1 MIIRILG
8 EGQFRMDD
16 KHIGDLNK
24 IDNRIVNHVKEGDQI
39 AFREDLDKLISTVKD
54 LSEPLDPVDIIQSDL
69 IFPPE
74 DLSFE
79 EAKRVFSGD
88 GIIKD

>member
-8 EGQFRMDD
+8 EGQFRLDD
-16 KHIGDLNK
+16 KHIDDLNK
-24 IDNRIVNHVKEGDQI
+24 IDNRIVNHVNKDDET
-39 AFREDLDKLISTVKD
+39 AFRRDLGKLISTVKD
-54 LSEPLDPVDIIQSDL
+54 LGKPLDPVDIVQSDF

-74 DLSFE
+74 DLSFD

>member
-1 MIIRILG
+1 MIVRILG
-8 EGQFRMDD
+8 EGQFRLDD
-16 KHIGDLNK
+16 KHIVDLNK
-24 IDNRIVNHVKEGDQI
+24 IDNRIVDHVKKGDQI
-39 AFREDLDKLISTVKD
+39 AFRKDLDKLISTVKD
-54 LSEPLDPVDIIQSDL
+54 LSEPMDPVDIVQSDL

>member
-1 MIIRILG
+1 MIVRILG
-8 EGQFRMDD
+8 EGQFRLDD
-16 KHIGDLNK
+16 KHIADLNK
-24 IDNRIVNHVKEGDQI
+24 IDNRIVNHVKKDDQI
-39 AFREDLDKLISTVKD
+39 AFRKDLDELISKVKD
-54 LSEPLDPVDIIQSDL
+54 LGEPLDLVDIIQSEL

>member
-8 EGQFRMDD
+8 EGQFRLDD

-24 IDNRIVNHVKEGDQI
+24 IDNRIVDHVKKGDQI
-39 AFREDLDKLISTVKD
+39 AFLKDLDRLISTVKD
-54 LSEPLDPVDIIQSDL
+54 LGEPLDPVDIVQSDL

>member
-8 EGQFRMDD
+8 EGQFRLDD
-16 KHIGDLNK
+16 KHIDDLNK
-24 IDNRIVNHVKEGDQI
+24 IDNRIVDHVNKGNQTE
-39 AFREDLDKLISTVKD
+39 FLKDLDKLISTVKD
-54 LSEPLDPVDIIQSDL
+54 LGEPLDPVDIVQSDL

-74 DLSFE
+74 DLSFD
-79 EAKRVFSGD
+79 EAKRVFSGK

>member
-8 EGQFRMDD
+8 EGQFRLDD
-16 KHIGDLNK
+16 KLLDNLNK
-24 IDNRIVNHVKEGDQI
+24 IDNSIVDHVNKGDKA
-39 AFREDLDKLISTVKD
+39 AFQKDLDKLISTVKEQGD
-54 LSEPLDPVDIIQSDL
+54 PLDPVDIVQSDL

-74 DLSFE
+74 DLYFE
-79 EAKRVFSGD
+79 EAKRVFSGT

>member
-8 EGQFRMDD
+8 EGQFNLDS
-16 KHIGDLNK
+16 KHIDDLNN
-24 IDNRIVNHVKEGDQI
+24 IDNRIVDHVNKGDQI
-39 AFREDLDKLISTVKD
+39 AFRKDLEKLISTVKD
-54 LSEPLDPVDIIQSDL
+54 LGKPLDPVDIVQSDL
-69 IFPPE
+69 ILPPE

>member
-8 EGQFRMDD
+8 EGQFRLDD
-16 KHIGDLNK
+16 KHMNDLNK
-24 IDNRIVNHVKEGDQI
+24 IDNRIVDHVNKGDQT
-39 AFREDLDKLISTVKD
+39 AFRKDLDKLISTVKD
-54 LSEPLDPVDIIQSDL
+54 LGEPLDPVEIVQSDL

>member
-8 EGQFRMDD
+8 EGQFRLDD
-16 KHIGDLNK
+16 KYIEDLNK
-24 IDNRIVNHVKEGDQI
+24 IDNRIVDHVKKGDKV
-39 AFREDLDKLISTVKD
+39 AFRKDLDMLISTAKD
-54 LSEPLDPVDIIQSDL
+54 LSEPLDPVDIVQSGL
-69 IFPPE
+69 IFPPK

-79 EAKRVFSGD
+79 EAKRVFGGD

>member
-8 EGQFRMDD
+8 EGQFRLDD
-16 KHIGDLNK
+16 KHLNDLNK
-24 IDNRIVNHVKEGDQI
+24 IDNRIVDHVNKGDQT
-39 AFREDLDKLISTVKD
+39 AFRKDLDELISTVKD
-54 LSEPLDPVDIIQSDL
+54 IGEPLDPVEIVQSDL

>member
-8 EGQFRMDD
+8 MGQFRLD
-16 KHIGDLNK
+16 KKHLNDLNK
-24 IDNRIVNHVKEGDQI
+24 IDNRIVDHVKKGDKTAYQK
-39 AFREDLDKLISTVKD
+39 DLDKLISSVKE
-54 LSEPLDPVDIIQSDL
+54 LGEPLDPVDIVQSDL

>member
-8 EGQFRMDD
+8 EGQFRLDD
-16 KHIGDLNK
+16 KHLNNLNK
-24 IDNRIVNHVKEGDQI
+24 IDNRIVDHVNKSDKAAYRRDLDRLIAAVKELG
-39 AFREDLDKLISTVKD
+39 
-54 LSEPLDPVDIIQSDL
+54 EPLDPVDIVQSDL

-79 EAKRVFSGD
+79 EAKRVFSGT

>member
-8 EGQFRMDD
+8 EGQFRLDD

-24 IDNRIVNHVKEGDQI
+24 IDNRIVDHVNKGNQTE
-39 AFREDLDKLISTVKD
+39 FLKDLDKLISTVKD
-54 LSEPLDPVDIIQSDL
+54 LGEPLDPVDIVQSDL

-88 GIIKD
+88 QD

>member
-8 EGQFRMDD
+8 EGQFKLDA
-16 KHIGDLNK
+16 KHIDDLNK
-24 IDNRIVNHVKEGDQI
+24 IDNRIVDHVNKGDQI
-39 AFREDLDKLISTVKD
+39 AFRKDLDKLISAVKE
-54 LSEPLDPVDIIQSDL
+54 LGEPLDPVDIVQSDL

>member
-8 EGQFRMDD
+8 MGQFRLD
-16 KHIGDLNK
+16 KKHLDDLNK
-24 IDNRIVNHVKEGDQI
+24 IDNRIVDHVKKGDKTAYQK
-39 AFREDLDKLISTVKD
+39 DLDKLISSVKE
-54 LSEPLDPVDIIQSDL
+54 LGEPLNPVDIVQSDV
-69 IFPPE
+69 IIPPE

>member
-1 MIIRILG
+1 
-8 EGQFRMDD
+8 
-16 KHIGDLNK
+16 
-24 IDNRIVNHVKEGDQI
+24 
-39 AFREDLDKLISTVKD
+39 LDKLISAVKY
-54 LSEPLDPVDIIQSDL
+54 LGEPLDPVDIVQSDL

>member
-8 EGQFRMDD
+8 EGQFRLDD
-16 KHIGDLNK
+16 KHLKDLNK
-24 IDNRIVNHVKEGDQI
+24 IDNRIVDHMNKGDKI
-39 AFREDLDKLISTVKD
+39 AFRKDLDKLISKAKD
-54 LSEPLDPVDIIQSDL
+54 LGEPLDPVDIVQSDL

-79 EAKRVFSGD
+79 EAKRVFSGT

>member
-8 EGQFRMDD
+8 EGQFKLDD
-16 KHIGDLNK
+16 KHIDDLNK
-24 IDNRIVNHVKEGDQI
+24 IDNRIVDHVNKGDQI
-39 AFREDLDKLISTVKD
+39 AFRKDLDKLISAVKE
-54 LSEPLDPVDIIQSDL
+54 LGEPLDPADIVQSDL

>member
-8 EGQFRMDD
+8 LGQFRLDD
-16 KHIGDLNK
+16 KHIADLNK
-24 IDNRIVNHVKEGDQI
+24 IDNRIVNHVKKGDQI
-39 AFREDLDKLISTVKD
+39 AFRKDLDELISKVKD
-54 LSEPLDPVDIIQSDL
+54 LGVPLDPVDIVQSEL

>member
-8 EGQFRMDD
+8 EGQFRLDD
-16 KHIGDLNK
+16 MHIKDLNK
-24 IDNRIVNHVKEGDQI
+24 IDNRIVEHVKNGDKVSY
-39 AFREDLDKLISTVKD
+39 REDLDKLISTVKD
-54 LSEPLDPVDIIQSDL
+54 LGEPIDPVDIVQSDI

-79 EAKRVFSGD
+79 EAKQVFSGT

>member
-1 MIIRILG
+1 MIVRILG
-8 EGQFRMDD
+8 EGQFRLDD

-24 IDNRIVNHVKEGDQI
+24 IDNRIVDHVKKGDQT
-39 AFREDLDKLISTVKD
+39 AFLKDLDKLISTVKD
-54 LSEPLDPVDIIQSDL
+54 IGEPLDPVDIVQSDL

>member
-8 EGQFRMDD
+8 EGQFKLDD
-16 KHIGDLNK
+16 KHIADLNK
-24 IDNRIVNHVKEGDQI
+24 IDNSIVDHVNKGDQI
-39 AFREDLDKLISTVKD
+39 AFRKDLDKLISKVKD
-54 LSEPLDPVDIIQSDL
+54 LGKPLDAGDIIQSDL

-79 EAKRVFSGD
+79 EAKRIFSGN
-88 GIIKD
+88 GIIKG

>member
-8 EGQFRMDD
+8 EGQFKLDD
-16 KHIGDLNK
+16 KHIADLNK
-24 IDNRIVNHVKEGDQI
+24 IDNIIVDHVNKGDQI
-39 AFREDLDKLISTVKD
+39 AFRKDLDKLISKVKD
-54 LSEPLDPVDIIQSDL
+54 LGEPLDAGDIIQSDL

-79 EAKRVFSGD
+79 EAKRIFSGN
-88 GIIKD
+88 GIIKG

>member
-8 EGQFRMDD
+8 EGQFRLDD
-16 KHIGDLNK
+16 KHMSNLNK
-24 IDNRIVNHVKEGDQI
+24 IDNRIVDHVNKEDKI
-39 AFREDLDKLISTVKD
+39 AFRKDLDKLISTVKD
-54 LSEPLDPVDIIQSDL
+54 LGEPLDPLDIVQSDF

>member
-8 EGQFRMDD
+8 EGQFRLDE
-16 KHIGDLNK
+16 KYIADLNK
-24 IDNRIVNHVKEGDQI
+24 IDNRIVDHVKKGNQI
-39 AFREDLDKLISTVKD
+39 AFRKDLDKLISTVKD
-54 LSEPLDPVDIIQSDL
+54 LSEPLDPVDIVQSDL

>member
-1 MIIRILG
+1 MIIRILS
-8 EGQFRMDD
+8 EGQFRLDD

-24 IDNRIVNHVKEGDQI
+24 IDNRIVDHVKKGDQI
-39 AFREDLDKLISTVKD
+39 AFLKDLDKLISAVKD
-54 LSEPLDPVDIIQSDL
+54 LGEPLDPVDIVQSDL

>member
-8 EGQFRMDD
+8 EGQFRLDD
-16 KHIGDLNK
+16 KLLDHLNK
-24 IDNRIVNHVKEGDQI
+24 IDNRIVDHMNKGDKILFQK
-39 AFREDLDKLISTVKD
+39 DLDKLISIVKD
-54 LSEPLDPVDIIQSDL
+54 LGEPLDPVDIVQSDL

-79 EAKRVFSGD
+79 EAKRVFSED
-88 GIIKD
+88 N